1 MLCSTWSR
9 RGPGS
14 FPSDVTSSPRAP
26 EAREGGSV
34 EEGVTGQAWGQG
46 VCISLPTQPM
56 NLPAGGRAVQL
67 CVREAG
73 ARTPNSRHR

>member
-1 MLCSTWSR
+1 M
-9 RGPGS
+9 
-14 FPSDVTSSPRAP
+14 
-26 EAREGGSV
+26 

-46 VCISLPTQPM
+46 LCISLPTQPM